1 MFHLSLNP
9 VFDSYLL
16 VAVAAAALIGLLFV
30 GPDRAKTTRWQRA
43 VFVLIR
49 AVVASLIVLAMLRPT
64 LVYTQTKKQAATL
77 VVLADQSR
85 SMSVP
90 DAAGRKTRWE
100 ALRAALAA
108 SADSLGRLQREFELK
123 AYTFD
128 GELHETS
135 TVDGLVQL
143 PKQPT
148 GRETAIGA
156 ALDDAMRQEAGKRL
170 LGVLLLSDGAQRT
183 YAPRDLPPQTAAARL
198 RHLGYPMYTC
208 TLGQSRGLGEAK
220 DVALKDLL
228 IAPTVFVNNELTIR
242 GQVRVDGYVNIPIP
256 VRVLFETSPGR
267 METVAQQT
275 VRAQTDGQL
284 LPIELHYVPKTP
296 GEWRVTLEAPEQ
308 PGELVTTNNRLSTFV
323 QVLKGGLNVLYIEGA
338 LRVESKFI
346 RRALDSSP
354 DIKVDYVRLD
364 ARDPTG
370 RPADLAERLRSGKYL
385 VYLLGDVD
393 SAAFQKGE
401 LDGLAESVARG
412 AGLMM
417 LGGFQSFG
425 AGGYGDSPLARVLPV
440 GMDRFERQRSDEPV
454 RDDLHWPGPLRMQP
468 TATGF
473 SHFLTTLS
481 ARRSDNATLWSE
493 LPPLDGANRFH
504 DVSPGATVLADSGPD
519 HPLLVAQNYGDGR
532 VLAFAGDSTWRWW
545 LQGHEAVFKR
555 FWRQAVLWLARKDQM
570 REGGAWIRLARRRF
584 APSEQVDFTVGVN
597 SSAGEPIAEA
607 ELKADVVAPDGV
619 RRSVAL
625 LRQGERATG
634 TLRDL
639 QTPGDYTIELTAGR
653 AGQSLGAAKARF
665 LVFPQDLELDNAAAD
680 GSTMESLAAMTG
692 GRAVPPE
699 QLPQLVRQLTE
710 ETKQFDIPQ
719 ETKKTFWDTWP
730 FFLAV
735 VTLLGVEWFCRK
747 RWGLV

>member
-16 VAVAAAALIGLLFV
+16 VAVVATVLIGLLVV
-30 GPDRAKTTRWQRA
+30 GPDRAKTSRWQRA
-43 VFVLIR
+43 ALTLIR
-49 AVVASLIVLAMLRPT
+49 AIVVAMLVLAMLRPT

-77 VVLADQSR
+77 VVMADQSR

-100 ALRAALAA
+100 ALRAALAE
-108 SADSLGRLQREFELK
+108 SAGSLGRLQRDFELK

-128 GELHETS
+128 GELHETAV
-135 TVDGLVQL
+135 VDGAVQL
-143 PKQPT
+143 PKLPT

-156 ALDDAMRQEAGKRL
+156 SLDDMMRQEAGKRL

-183 YAPRDLPPQTAAARL
+183 YAPRDLPPQTAAVRL
-198 RHLGYPMYTC
+198 KHLGYPMFTC

-220 DVALKDLL
+220 DVALKELL
-228 IAPTVFVNNELTIR
+228 VTPSVFVNNELTVR
-242 GQVRVDGYVNIPIP
+242 GQVRVDGCVNVPVP
-256 VRVLFETSPGR
+256 VRMLFETSPGR
-267 METVAQQT
+267 MEVVAQQT
-275 VRAQTDGQL
+275 VRAETDGQR
-284 LPIELHYVPKTP
+284 LPIELRYVPKTP
-296 GEWRVTLEAPEQ
+296 GEWRVTLDAAEQ
-308 PGELVTTNNRLSTFV
+308 PGELATTNNRLSTFV
-323 QVLKGGLNVLYIEGA
+323 QVLKGGLNVLYIEGT

-354 DIKVDYVRLD
+354 NIKVDYVRLD

-370 RPADLAERLRSGKYL
+370 RPADLAERLRSGKYM
-385 VYLLGDVD
+385 VYILGDVD

-401 LDGLAESVARG
+401 LDGLADSVSRG

-425 AGGYGDSPLARVLPV
+425 AGGYGDTPLARVLPV
-440 GMDRFERQRSDEPV
+440 GMDRLERQRSDEPI
-454 RDDLHWPGPLRMQP
+454 RDDLHWPGPLVMRP
-468 TATGF
+468 TATGL
-473 SHFLTTLS
+473 SHFLTTLT
-481 ARRSDNATLWSE
+481 AQRSDNAALWAE

-504 DVSPGATVLADSGPD
+504 DVSPGATVLADAGPER
-519 HPLLVAQNYGDGR
+519 PLLVAQNYGDGR

-545 LQGHEAVFKR
+545 LQGHEAAFKR
-555 FWRQAVLWLARKDQM
+555 FWRQAVLWLARKDQI
-570 REGGAWIRLARRRF
+570 REGGAWIRFARRRF

-597 SSAGEPIAEA
+597 SPGGEPITDA

-619 RRSVAL
+619 RRPVAL

-639 QTPGDYTIELTAGR
+639 QTPGDYTIELTASR
-653 AGQSLGAAKARF
+653 EGQSLGAAKARF

-692 GRAVPPE
+692 GRSVPPE
-699 QLPQLVRQLTE
+699 QLPQLIRQLTE
-710 ETKQFDIPQ
+710 ETKQLDIQQ
-719 ETKKTFWDTWP
+719 ETNKTFWDTWP
-730 FFLAV
+730 FFLLAV
-735 VTLLGVEWFCRK
+735 GLMGVVW
-747 RWGLV
+747 